1 MNTKFDIG
9 DDIELCIRGRI
20 VAYQADLSI
29 DCYKIK
35 ITNKVD
41 DQSQGTYLFL
51 SSNDMLS
58 MSAKK
63 DGDPEQPPKIL
74 LMSEYK
80 NRKKEKGEE
89 DGDE

>member
-20 VAYQADLSI
+20 VAYKADLNI
-29 DCYKIK
+29 DCYQVKV
-35 ITNKVD
+35 TNKVD

-58 MSAKK
+58 MSARK
-63 DGDPEQPPKIL
+63 DGDPEEPPKIL

-80 NRKKEKGEE
+80 NRKKEREE
-89 DGDE
+89 GDCDE